1 MADPPSPQVG
11 DVIYGQP
18 LKGFLCD
25 YIGWIFLFLSCRH
38 KNDYIVHTKY
48 LGKNYSSNSDS
59 WIGKQYFSGKC
70 TPFCLFA
77 LLLKEDQNSIFYQ
90 EIKNTM
96 RFAKKIWDQKF
107 NQNSIEW
114 FAAKKTLW
122 HKWMELMKLIASMS
136 RNHT

>member
-1 MADPPSPQVG
+1 M
-11 DVIYGQP
+11 DVLYGKSLIINFLNKL
-18 LKGFLCD
+18 LKKRTAIV
-25 YIGWIFLFLSCRH
+25 YIL
-38 KNDYIVHTKY
+38 NTY

-59 WIGKQYFSGKC
+59 WIGIQYLSGKC
-70 TPFCLFA
+70 TPFCLLV

-90 EIKNTM
+90 EIKGTM